1 MSTLPTRRVI
11 ETAPPQ
17 EPAAAALADLA
28 LLSLLDPRYLATLR
42 DSPRTSAAL
51 LALAGGHA
59 RRPGEEEVVNAAE
72 AVLAAVLDVSAEQV
86 EYGDTASFQA
96 FTRLREAHARLSEAL
111 AAWVNELG
119 R

>member
-1 MSTLPTRRVI
+1 LSTLPTRRVI
-11 ETAPPQ
+11 ETTAPAEDP
-17 EPAAAALADLA
+17 AAALADMA
-28 LLSLLDPRYLATLR
+28 LLSLLDPRYLASLR

-72 AVLAAVLDVSAEQV
+72 ALLAAVLDVSAEQV

-96 FTRLREAHARLSEAL
+96 FARLREAHGRLSEAL
-111 AAWVNELG
+111 AAWINDLG